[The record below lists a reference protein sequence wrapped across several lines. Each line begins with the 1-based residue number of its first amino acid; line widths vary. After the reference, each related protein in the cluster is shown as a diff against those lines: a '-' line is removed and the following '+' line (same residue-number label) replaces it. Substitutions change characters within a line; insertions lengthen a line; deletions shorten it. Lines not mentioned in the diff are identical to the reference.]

1 MFNYIHR
8 IDGST
13 VNEVLINNQAF
24 TEVGGGKYNITELRT
39 MTHACMHART
49 PHTLTHTHTRTHIH
63 THTHATYK
71 VRLQNLI

>member
-24 TEVGGGKYNITELRT
+24 TEVGGGKVQHNPQEFVFRNSSYFKIQLET
-39 MTHACMHART
+39 
-49 PHTLTHTHTRTHIH
+49 TLQFFKIRML
-63 THTHATYK
+63 YK
-71 VRLQNLI
+71 R

>member
-24 TEVGGGKYNITELRT
+24 TEVGGGKYNITSKFST
-39 MTHACMHART
+39 VASKNQHM
-49 PHTLTHTHTRTHIH
+49 
-63 THTHATYK
+63 
-71 VRLQNLI
+71 

>member
-24 TEVGGGKYNITELRT
+24 TEVGGGGGGGGGGGKVQRNPMYNQSRNIL
-39 MTHACMHART
+39 
-49 PHTLTHTHTRTHIH
+49 
-63 THTHATYK
+63 
-71 VRLQNLI
+71 

>member
-24 TEVGGGKYNITELRT
+24 TEVGGGKVQHNPGLQLIQKYDRN
-39 MTHACMHART
+39 
-49 PHTLTHTHTRTHIH
+49 LTTQ
-63 THTHATYK
+63 
-71 VRLQNLI
+71 VP

>member
-24 TEVGGGKYNITELRT
+24 TEVGGGKSSLSHDTK
-39 MTHACMHART
+39 AAMH
-49 PHTLTHTHTRTHIH
+49 
-63 THTHATYK
+63 
-71 VRLQNLI
+71 

>member
-24 TEVGGGKYNITELRT
+24 TEVGGGKYNITL
-39 MTHACMHART
+39 AQYIYV
-49 PHTLTHTHTRTHIH
+49 LT
-63 THTHATYK
+63 
-71 VRLQNLI
+71 